1 VTIHILNCVSMSPWW
16 PRSLFVEG
24 LDAMDGTPGLDIKPV
39 LEEFRPSSPF
49 CQLDWSHKLLK
60 DTGAFQQEIKMTIE
74 NLRKA
79 NDETRSAW
87 DANAAFW
94 DARMGEGN
102 DFVNVLQWPAIL
114 RLLDPQPGQY
124 ILDIA
129 TGNGLTARRLAALG
143 ARVTAFDFSA
153 ELIKLARTYTAHSP
167 LITYHV
173 LDATDESALLSIGE
187 QVFDSA
193 LCNMALFGMADI
205 EPLFHALPK
214 LLKPG
219 GSFLFSICHP
229 AFNNSSSMHV
239 VEEMDNEGKIQTI
252 YSVKVSRYMNPYSAH
267 GVAIRDQPRPQLY
280 FERPLQYYFKHGFA
294 NGFVL
299 DGFEERAFPPEAPQK
314 SPLGWGGNFSE
325 IPPVLVARMR
335 LI

>member
-1 VTIHILNCVSMSPWW
+1 MII
-16 PRSLFVEG
+16 
-24 LDAMDGTPGLDIKPV
+24 D
-39 LEEFRPSSPF
+39 
-49 CQLDWSHKLLK
+49 
-60 DTGAFQQEIKMTIE
+60 

-79 NDETRSAW
+79 NKETREAW

-94 DARMGEGN
+94 DAQMGEGN

-114 RLLDPQPGQY
+114 RLLAPQPGQC

-143 ARVTAFDFSA
+143 VQVTAIDFSV
-153 ELIKLARTYTAHSP
+153 ELIKIARERAGSP
-167 LITYHV
+167 VPITYHV
-173 LDATDESALLSIGE
+173 LDATDESALLALGMHT
-187 QVFDSA
+187 FDSA
-193 LCNMALFGMADI
+193 LCNMALFDMADI

-219 GSFLFSICHP
+219 GLFLFSICHP

-252 YSVKVSRYMNPYSAH
+252 YSVKVSRYMNEYSAH
-267 GVAIRDQPRPQLY
+267 GVALRGQPRQQLY
-280 FERPLQYYFKHGFA
+280 FERPLQYYFNLGFA

-299 DGFEERAFPPEAPQK
+299 DGFEERAFPPEAQQK
-314 SPLGWGGNFSE
+314 SPLGWGGKYSE
-325 IPPVLVARMR
+325 IPPVLVARMK
-335 LI
+335 LSDAQTS